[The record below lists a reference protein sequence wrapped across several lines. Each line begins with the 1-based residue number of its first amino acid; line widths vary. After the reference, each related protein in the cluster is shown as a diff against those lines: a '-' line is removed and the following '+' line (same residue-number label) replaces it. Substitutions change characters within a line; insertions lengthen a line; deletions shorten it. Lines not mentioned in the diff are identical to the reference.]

1 MMTIHLQK
9 RNTTPNQHKYPIGNA
24 YTGQRS
30 TKPSLIKCNGGPP
43 KGDDN
48 IRPFRGNGIPRIPKK
63 KTSRTNTTMDWS
75 YMDSQY
81 PALYLMPPFLVPN
94 LPPSKKSLPYPIY
107 ALGTYLNIHVQMFPK
122 AIHANGERND
132 AYIVYLFC
140 FTF

>member
-30 TKPSLIKCNGGPP
+30 TKPSLIKGNGGPP

-63 KTSRTNTTMDWS
+63 K
-75 YMDSQY
+75 
-81 PALYLMPPFLVPN
+81 LVGPTQPWIGPTWTRST
-94 LPPSKKSLPYPIY
+94 LLCI
-107 ALGTYLNIHVQMFPK
+107 
-122 AIHANGERND
+122 
-132 AYIVYLFC
+132 
-140 FTF
+140 